1 LSTIHTS
8 LRCGLLTASI
18 ALLSACS
25 EPQSAGPGE
34 APTPAIEPS
43 TPAISAAP
51 SAPDVGVPA
60 LLDCARADRMTFL
73 SAHRG
78 GPGPG
83 LPENSLAAMDASIEA
98 GALFLEIDVAATAD
112 GALVLLH
119 DRTLDRTT
127 TGSGPIAEATL
138 AEVRGLD
145 LLDADGAVLDAP
157 PPTLAEAF
165 DLARGRAV
173 LQLDVKG
180 VSAEALAA
188 AIREAD
194 AIDEVLVITYT
205 TEAAIEL
212 AEIEPTLMLSVGLDS
227 VDALDAVGA
236 AGVRPERIVAWLG
249 LGAGNP
255 ALDAALAAR
264 GVETSYADFRAE
276 RSMDWDYAAHAAA
289 GAEVLSVDDVP
300 RAAAA
305 LDARARLDALR
316 SSCAATD

>member
-1 LSTIHTS
+1 MSPTRAS
-8 LRCGLLTASI
+8 LRSSLLTASI
-18 ALLSACS
+18 ALLSACT
-25 EPQSAGPGE
+25 EPKTAESNRM
-34 APTPAIEPS
+34 IEPS
-43 TPAISAAP
+43 TPAVSAVLPAP
-51 SAPDVGVPA
+51 TGGVPA
-60 LLDCARADRMTFL
+60 LLDCARTEGVTFL

-83 LPENSLAAMDASIEA
+83 LPENSLAAMEASIEA

-127 TGSGPIAEATL
+127 TGSGAVAEATL
-138 AEVRGLD
+138 AEVRALD
-145 LLDADGAVLDAP
+145 LLDADGNVLDAP
-157 PPTLAEAF
+157 PPTLEEAF

-180 VSAEALAA
+180 VPAEALVA
-188 AIREAD
+188 AIRDAD

-205 TEAAIEL
+205 TRAAVEL
-212 AEIEPTLMLSVGLDS
+212 AAIEPTLMLSVGLDS
-227 VDALDAVGA
+227 VDVLDDVGA

-255 ALDAALAAR
+255 ELDTALAAR

-276 RSMDWDYAAHAAA
+276 RARDWDYAAHAAK
-289 GAEVLSVDDVP
+289 GAEVLSVDDVR
-300 RAAAA
+300 RAAVA
-305 LDARARLDALR
+305 LDARNRLVALR
-316 SSCAATD
+316 GSCTAAD